1 MSYIQKLNSFSVS
14 SQRLGTFLIILIFAA
29 APLSLHAQNEPAAED
44 EDNTA
49 VSESVILPEVV
60 VSASRVPVPAEHV
73 GSSVTVFSAEEIKK
87 RQPNFVHEL
96 LREVPSVAVSQTG
109 ANGGNAQVRIRGA
122 EANHTL
128 VLIDGLDMG
137 NPFSSD
143 EFEFQHLPVS
153 SIESIEVLR
162 GPQSSIHGSETIGGV
177 IQITTPIPEEGTTSS
192 ASIELGSHT
201 TRNARA
207 YVGTSNEQFF
217 TAASISLSETEGI
230 SARTHNTERD
240 GFENRFLHLKSGV
253 NLGENIDLSA
263 VLIRIQSDSDYDS
276 CSEYDSNGNFV
287 SSSNDCGGKDRKTV
301 FGTTLNF
308 DRGDDH
314 INHQLKFSKSRHVRN
329 DFKDG
334 TRTTTSIGETDK
346 LVYQGTLNLQT
357 TAADHSTTFAVER
370 ETSKVDSNSLSN
382 TTGGTLKLQ
391 SYILEHRANL
401 QDSLILSVS
410 ARRDDN
416 RKNNFRSR
424 NTYRATA
431 AWIPNDQ
438 VRFHGSYGTGVK
450 NPTTSEIFGWTNSWE
465 LNPNLIPETSKGWDV
480 GVEKEINALG
490 LTLDTTYF
498 NNKITNLIDPYN
510 CIERCLFGF
519 GGNPDPDGTNLYKA
533 INQTGVST
541 IKGWELSAKG
551 HVGENYEVSGH
562 VTISKAFDANGQELV
577 RRPSKIASLNIYRQS
592 QFWGYGGGLN
602 LNIQHTGT
610 QTDGYSGNYVDLG
623 SFTVIDLSGSLQLT
637 PQMQLTGKIT
647 NLFDD
652 EYEEVQGYRV
662 VERSLFFG
670 LTYDF

>member
-1 MSYIQKLNSFSVS
+1 MSYIPKLNSFSVS

-44 EDNTA
+44 EDNAA
-49 VSESVILPEVV
+49 VSESAILPEVV

-96 LREVPSVAVSQTG
+96 LREVPSVAVSESG
-109 ANGGNAQVRIRGA
+109 ANGGPAQIRIRGA

-143 EFEFQHLPVS
+143 EFQFQHLPVS

-177 IQITTPIPEEGTTSS
+177 IQITTPIPEEGTASS
-192 ASIELGSHT
+192 ASIELGSHST
-201 TRNARA
+201 KNARA
-207 YVGTSNEQFF
+207 YVGISNEQFF

-253 NLGENIDLSA
+253 NLGEDIDLSA
-263 VLIRIQSDSDYDS
+263 VLIRIQSDSEYDS
-276 CSEYDSNGNFV
+276 CGFP
-287 SSSNDCGGKDRKTV
+287 SSNDCVGKDRKTV
-301 FGTTLNF
+301 FGSTLNF
-308 DRGDDH
+308 DQGDDQ
-314 INHQLKFSKSRHVRN
+314 INHQLKFSKSRHVRK

-357 TAADHSTTFAVER
+357 TGADHSTTFAIER
-370 ETSKVDSNSLSN
+370 DTSKVDSNSLSN
-382 TTGGTLKLQ
+382 PTGGTLKFQ
-391 SYILEHRANL
+391 SYVLEHRANL

-416 RKNNFRSR
+416 RKNNFHSR

-465 LNPNLIPETSKGWDV
+465 PNSDLIPETSKGWDV
-480 GVEKEINALG
+480 GVEKEIDALG
-490 LTLDTTYF
+490 LTLDATYF
-498 NNKITNLIDPYN
+498 NNKITNLIWIYD
-510 CIERCLFGF
+510 CVSGCDFG
-519 GGNPDPDGTNLYKA
+519 DPDLDGPSVYKA
-533 INQTGVST
+533 NNRPGVST

-551 HVGENYEVSGH
+551 HVSENYEVSGH
-562 VTISKAFDANGQELV
+562 VTISKGFDANGQELV
-577 RRPSKIASLNIYRQS
+577 RRPSQIASLNIYRQS
-592 QFWGYGGGLN
+592 QFWGRKGGLN

-623 SFTVIDLSGSLQLT
+623 KFTVVDLSSSLQLT

-647 NLFDD
+647 NFFDEN
-652 EYEEVQGYRV
+652 EYEEVQGYGV
-662 VERSLFFG
+662 ADRSLFFG